1 MTITEPFTENPPGA
15 PSKGMTHRIPG
26 LEENMKK
33 WTILVVIAALLLVAP
48 EVAMA
53 QDAGGNAN
61 DFKGLVGLGAGLAM
75 GLAVLGGGLAQG
87 MGVRAALEGIAR
99 NPNAADKIQTPMLLG
114 LAFIESLVVFTFA
127 VAYFLQGKI

>member
-1 MTITEPFTENPPGA
+1 
-15 PSKGMTHRIPG
+15 MTHRIPG

-53 QDAGGNAN
+53 QDAGAN
-61 DFKGLVGLGAGLAM
+61 DYKGYVGLGAGLAM
-75 GLAVLGGGLAQG
+75 GFAVLGGGLAQG

-127 VAYFLQGKI
+127 VAFFLQGKI